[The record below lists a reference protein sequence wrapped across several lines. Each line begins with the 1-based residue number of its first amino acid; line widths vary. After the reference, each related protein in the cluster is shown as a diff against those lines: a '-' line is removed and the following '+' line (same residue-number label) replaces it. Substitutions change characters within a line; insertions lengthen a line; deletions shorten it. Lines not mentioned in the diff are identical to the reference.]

1 MMSKK
6 DKISVQEAKKRIN
19 EQIEETKKLD
29 LGLDADGSSAKNQE
43 KRSPFDGFIN
53 LIDQPHLDD
62 K

>member
-6 DKISVQEAKKRIN
+6 DKISLEEAKKRIN

-29 LGLDADGSSAKNQE
+29 LGLDADGSSDKNKE
-43 KRSPFDGFIN
+43 KKSPFDGFIN
-53 LIDQPHLDD
+53 LIDQPRLDD